1 MNRPFYLSAFNING
15 DYVDSTTIKRG
26 HLNET
31 ILSTWRVSEG
41 LDRYIHQKINRYVFS
56 DVPLLMGNIKVITE
70 HIQSRLRSGNGIP
83 EECSLEIIPTR
94 EQQLFW
100 QSPEGEC
107 WRTYRYVENTDCI
120 DFCTDVGQAYRAGE
134 AIGRFERHL
143 SYLPPERLRE
153 SIPRFQDSGYRFEQL
168 RTAIQEN
175 LSGRLSEI
183 KPQLEFALAHE
194 ELVESFEEAKRLGKV
209 PIRAT
214 HADPKINNILFSK
227 NHGRGICVV
236 DLDTCMP
243 GTILFD
249 FGDLCRTTIV
259 PAAEDEQ
266 DLSKV
271 DVDLRLFEEVSR
283 GFLEQSGDLLTG
295 EEQRLLHLAPQL
307 VTLTIGVRF
316 LADHLNGDRY
326 FRIHRPN
333 HNLERARTQFQAV
346 KAMESRCQLMK
357 EIVDRFF

>member
-1 MNRPFYLSAFNING
+1 MNHPFYLQAFQIDG

-31 ILSTWRVSEG
+31 ILSTWRVSG
-41 LDRYIHQKINRYVFS
+41 GIKRYVHQKINRYVFS
-56 DVPLLMGNIKVITE
+56 DVPLLMGNIKIVTE
-70 HIQSRLRSGNGIP
+70 HIQARLRSGNGIP
-83 EECSLEIIPTR
+83 EECSLQIVPTR

-107 WRTYRYVENTDCI
+107 WRTYCYVENTDCI

-143 SYLPPERLRE
+143 SDLPPKRLSE
-153 SIPRFQDSGYRFEQL
+153 TIPRFQDSGYRFEQL
-168 RTAIQEN
+168 RTAMQEN

-183 KPQLEFALAHE
+183 APQLEFALSQE
-194 ELVESFEEAKRLGKV
+194 DLVGCFEEAQRSGKV
-209 PIRAT
+209 PVRAT

-227 NHGRGICVV
+227 NHGQGICVV

-266 DLSKV
+266 DFSKV
-271 DVDLRLFEEVSR
+271 DVDLRLFQEVSR
-283 GFLEQSGDLLTG
+283 GFLEQCGDLLTS
-295 EEQRLLHLAPQL
+295 EEVKLLHMAPQL

-333 HNLERARTQFQAV
+333 HNLERARTQFQVV
-346 KAMESRCQLMK
+346 KAMEMQRNTMK
-357 EIVDRFF
+357 EIIDRAL